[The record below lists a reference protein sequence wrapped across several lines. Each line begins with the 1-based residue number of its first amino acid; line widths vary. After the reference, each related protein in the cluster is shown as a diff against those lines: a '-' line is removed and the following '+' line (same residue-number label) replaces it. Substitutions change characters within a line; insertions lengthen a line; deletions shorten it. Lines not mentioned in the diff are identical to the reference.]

1 MVLVNLKEKLN
12 NVRPV
17 LTESYLG
24 PALCPS
30 AAVLVCVPLLTG
42 HRASSGSHWLLL
54 LSIKSCED
62 GAGWSHAVRF
72 YGHTQLGSGASPHV
86 CPHSKR
92 LCYGGT
98 QRVGAESA
106 SRKPQKEVWGRS
118 EQGSITC
125 LLF

>member
-62 GAGWSHAVRF
+62 GAGWSHALRF

-86 CPHSKR
+86 CQQETPEGGLGPLGAGKYNMFIILIFKKLPLPH
-92 LCYGGT
+92 L
-98 QRVGAESA
+98 
-106 SRKPQKEVWGRS
+106 
-118 EQGSITC
+118 
-125 LLF
+125 